1 MYSANPYRLR
11 TGENDVE
18 GTQWGQVYPGFG
30 PCCLSFHLYRPCH
43 SVKSGS
49 LSQQVPLFA
58 TDDNPL
64 FCLPLLTASSLY
76 LIINPWGVPGLD
88 WGSSPGNICLQAPGW
103 PLSQAC
109 SDNRHISAPA
119 KQCGPQMSP
128 SRGTQVLITW
138 TRGRYGHV
146 STAPVLGRN
155 NPKWYEH
162 RVDPHCRNSKESSEA
177 PPHRLSKRCPQAVCT
192 AAGASYQRQREP
204 LIL

>member
-43 SVKSGS
+43 CQIRIPKPASAPLCHWWQSPV
-49 LSQQVPLFA
+49 LFA
-58 TDDNPL
+58 TPHSFYFVFNYKPL
-64 FCLPLLTASSLY
+64 RSPRAGLGLKSRAHLPTAPS
-76 LIINPWGVPGLD
+76 
-88 WGSSPGNICLQAPGW
+88 W

-146 STAPVLGRN
+146 STAPLLGRN

-177 PPHRLSKRCPQAVCT
+177 PPHRLSKRYPQAVCT
-192 AAGASYQRQREP
+192 AASASYQRQREP